1 MQSADPLLQQQLLEQ
16 DSLSSIMSMAEGEI
30 THALDEIISI
40 LNQRE
45 SLIDARLKEI
55 CKHFGDE
62 ERILIERKNFG
73 KELEDVPAVNAHNL
87 NKLNAEDILSVNE

>member
-1 MQSADPLLQQQLLEQ
+1 
-16 DSLSSIMSMAEGEI
+16 MAEGEI
-30 THALDEIISI
+30 THALDEIIAI

-45 SLIDARLKEI
+45 SLIDSRLKEI

-73 KELEDVPAVNAHNL
+73 
-87 NKLNAEDILSVNE
+87 

>member
-73 KELEDVPAVNAHNL
+73 
-87 NKLNAEDILSVNE
+87 